1 MFWKSKLPVYAMKIT
16 WFNTSKYMFWLSKL
30 HFIIMKITCIDFYI
44 QCTQFP
50 IDKCVLV
57 IHNLNL
63 CLSYY
68 LFKNCL
74 TRSLICILCILRLSS
89 YVIVR
94 LSIVRLS
101 LCVSNYSSLCIS
113 LKKQCAFNVYV
124 YKVLYSF
131 FCARRSDGMHIE
143 YKHSMMAF
151 THG

>member
-1 MFWKSKLPVYAMKIT
+1 MKIT

-44 QCTQFP
+44 QSTQFP

-57 IHNLNL
+57 FHNLNL

-94 LSIVRLS
+94 LSMCLYVFL
-101 LCVSNYSSLCIS
+101 VTPLCIS
-113 LKKQCAFNVYV
+113 LKKQCAFNMYV

-131 FCARRSDGMHIE
+131 FCARRSHGMHIE
-143 YKHSMMAF
+143 YKHLMMAF

>member
-50 IDKCVLV
+50 INKCVLV

-74 TRSLICILCILRLSS
+74 SRSLICILCILRLSS

-94 LSIVRLS
+94 LSMCLYVFLVTPLYVSRSKNSVHLICMYTKYCIVSFVLGD
-101 LCVSNYSSLCIS
+101 LMACI
-113 LKKQCAFNVYV
+113 
-124 YKVLYSF
+124 
-131 FCARRSDGMHIE
+131 
-143 YKHSMMAF
+143 
-151 THG
+151 